1 MSISTRSSRL
11 LVAALAIFAMVVFAG
26 PASATLFSQHRTTAS
41 KAHAARCTATKAT
54 AARAHHRH
62 TATKASTARCTTKK
76 RTHTDTP
83 GSGSGSTPT
92 ESGSGSNSGS
102 TNPGSG
108 SGTSSGT
115 GSNPGSGSGTP
126 APTPGPAP
134 MTPVSPVAPI
144 GPTAPVLSVHGDTI
158 SWTAIPGVT
167 SYTLATILNP
177 TTTRETT
184 YTHVTG
190 TSVTP
195 PAVPGQTVNYGLATN
210 APVGGPWAQEVT
222 IAYPAPVSSPP
233 TETPPASPSPASSM
247 LIGVNAG
254 EGNNLTEIKGAVDS
268 VRVDTAG
275 SISSYTAAG
284 LKVIDDMS
292 GPYNEGGVSAINAS
306 QWASEAVAWVKANP
320 EAAAVEV
327 LNEPGGE
334 WFWGPNAESTTNK
347 KAYAKLLEDVHE
359 DLVAA
364 FGTKHPPVL
373 ASYDGGH
380 DSSVAWGEGWW
391 QYVNHED
398 VEGVTVH
405 PYGGTGSRTSS
416 ALGNRRD
423 IELAHSQTGKP
434 VYITEIGWPTAVGQ
448 PSTGDSLQWTEAEQ
462 AANIT
467 SFIDWAKSTG
477 YVADVSIFNW
487 VDYGTND
494 FYGILS
500 KSGQHKLSYAA
511 LAAFPH

>member
-1 MSISTRSSRL
+1 
-11 LVAALAIFAMVVFAG
+11 
-26 PASATLFSQHRTTAS
+26 
-41 KAHAARCTATKAT
+41 
-54 AARAHHRH
+54 
-62 TATKASTARCTTKK
+62 
-76 RTHTDTP
+76 
-83 GSGSGSTPT
+83 
-92 ESGSGSNSGS
+92 
-102 TNPGSG
+102 
-108 SGTSSGT
+108 
-115 GSNPGSGSGTP
+115 
-126 APTPGPAP
+126 
-134 MTPVSPVAPI
+134 
-144 GPTAPVLSVHGDTI
+144 
-158 SWTAIPGVT
+158 
-167 SYTLATILNP
+167 
-177 TTTRETT
+177 
-184 YTHVTG
+184 
-190 TSVTP
+190 
-195 PAVPGQTVNYGLATN
+195 
-210 APVGGPWAQEVT
+210 
-222 IAYPAPVSSPP
+222 
-233 TETPPASPSPASSM
+233 M

-254 EGNNLTEIKGAVDS
+254 EGNNLTEVKGAVDS

-292 GPYNEGGVSAINAS
+292 GPYNAGGVSAINAS
-306 QWASEAVAWVKANP
+306 QWASEAVAWVRANP

-334 WFWGPNAESTTNK
+334 WFWGPNAESTTNQ
-347 KAYAKLLEDVHE
+347 KAYAKLLEDVHQ

-364 FGTKHPPVL
+364 FGTKHPPIL

-405 PYGGTGSRTSS
+405 PYGGVGSRASS

-434 VYITEIGWPTAVGQ
+434 VYVTEIGWPTAVGQ

-487 VDYGTND
+487 IDYGTND
-494 FYGILS
+494 FYGILT